1 MPKNILESDTYR
13 EMAIAEKRQSFV
25 EPEIGALLLDRN
37 LDLYEFKEDGVSAL
51 TASLKL
57 VRIRIKKE
65 DYKIIQNSF
74 NLNSISTPHGFLKAS
89 TNSFL
94 SPDIIIEAVEN
105 KNRNLTNSLEKLQEK
120 MANLSYAMI
129 GKQIWS
135 THSKY

>member
-1 MPKNILESDTYR
+1 MPKNILESDIYR

-25 EPEIGALLLDRN
+25 EPEIGALLLDKN

-57 VRIRIKKE
+57 VRIRIKK
-65 DYKIIQNSF
+65 DYKIIQNSL

-94 SPDIIIEAVEN
+94 TPDIIIQAVEN
-105 KNRNLTNSLEKLQEK
+105 KNRNLTNSLEKLHEK
-120 MANLSYAMI
+120 MANLSHSMI
-129 GKQIWS
+129 GTQIWS
-135 THSKY
+135 AH

>member
-13 EMAIAEKRQSFV
+13 RMAINKKSQSFV
-25 EPEIGALLLDRN
+25 EPELGALLLDKN
-37 LDLYEFKEDGVSAL
+37 LDLYEFKENGVSAL

-57 VRIRIKKE
+57 VRIRIKK
-65 DYKIIQNSF
+65 DYKIVQNSL

-94 SPDIIIEAVEN
+94 APDIIIEAVEN
-105 KNRNLTNSLEKLQEK
+105 KNRNLTNSLEKLHEK

-135 THSKY
+135 AH

>member
-1 MPKNILESDTYR
+1 MPKNILESDIYR
-13 EMAIAEKRQSFV
+13 TMARNKKSQSFV
-25 EPEIGALLLDRN
+25 EPELGALLLDKN
-37 LDLYEFKEDGVSAL
+37 LDLYEFKENGVSAL

-57 VRIRIKKE
+57 VRIRLRK
-65 DYKIIQNSF
+65 DYKITQNSL

-94 SPDIIIEAVEN
+94 APDIIIEAVEN

-129 GKQIWS
+129 G
-135 THSKY
+135 T

>member
-13 EMAIAEKRQSFV
+13 GMAINKKSQSFV
-25 EPEIGALLLDRN
+25 EPDIGALLLDKN
-37 LDLYEFKEDGVSAL
+37 LDLYEFKEDGVSIS

-57 VRIRIKKE
+57 VRIRIRK
-65 DYKIIQNSF
+65 DYIMIRNSL

-94 SPDIIIEAVEN
+94 APDVIIQSVEN
-105 KNRNLTNSLEKLQEK
+105 KNRNLTNSLEKLHEK

-129 GKQIWS
+129 GTQIWS
-135 THSKY
+135 AH

>member
-1 MPKNILESDTYR
+1 MPKNILESDNYR
-13 EMAIAEKRQSFV
+13 GMAINKKSQSFV
-25 EPEIGALLLDRN
+25 EPDIGALLLDKN

-65 DYKIIQNSF
+65 DYKIIQNSL

-89 TNSFL
+89 INSFL
-94 SPDIIIEAVEN
+94 TPDIIIQSVEN

-120 MANLSYAMI
+120 MANLSSSMMRT
-129 GKQIWS
+129 QLWS
-135 THSKY
+135 AH

>member
-1 MPKNILESDTYR
+1 MPKIILENDIYR
-13 EMAIAEKRQSFV
+13 KMAIDKKSQSFA
-25 EPEIGALLLDRN
+25 EPELGALLLDRN

-65 DYKIIQNSF
+65 DYKIVQNSL
-74 NLNSISTPHGFLKAS
+74 NLSSISTPYGFLKAS

-94 SPDIIIEAVEN
+94 TPDIIIQAVEN

-120 MANLSYAMI
+120 MINLSYAMI
-129 GKQIWS
+129 GTQLWS
-135 THSKY
+135 AH

>member
-1 MPKNILESDTYR
+1 MPKNILESDNYR
-13 EMAIAEKRQSFV
+13 KMAINKRSKSFV
-25 EPEIGALLLDRN
+25 EPELGALLLDKN

-65 DYKIIQNSF
+65 DYKIIQNSL
-74 NLNSISTPHGFLKAS
+74 NLSSISTPHGFLKAS

-94 SPDIIIEAVEN
+94 TPDIIIQAVEN

-120 MANLSYAMI
+120 ISNLSYAMI
-129 GKQIWS
+129 GVQTAWPA
-135 THSKY
+135 H

>member
-1 MPKNILESDTYR
+1 MPKNILESDNYR
-13 EMAIAEKRQSFV
+13 KMAINKKSQAFV
-25 EPEIGALLLDRN
+25 EPDIGALLLDKN
-37 LDLYEFKEDGVSAL
+37 LDLYEFTEAGVSKS

-57 VRIRIKKE
+57 IRVRIKKE
-65 DYKIIQNSF
+65 DYKIIQNSL

-94 SPDIIIEAVEN
+94 APDIIIEAVEN

-135 THSKY
+135 AH

>member
-1 MPKNILESDTYR
+1 MPKNIILESDTYR
-13 EMAIAEKRQSFV
+13 EIAINKKSQSFV
-25 EPEIGALLLDRN
+25 EPELGALLLDKN
-37 LDLYEFKEDGVSAL
+37 LDLYEFTEAGVSRS
-51 TASLKL
+51 TASPKL
-57 VRIRIKKE
+57 VRIRIKQ
-65 DYKIIQNSF
+65 DYKIVRNYL

-94 SPDIIIEAVEN
+94 TPDIIIEAVEN

-135 THSKY
+135 AH

>member
-1 MPKNILESDTYR
+1 MPKHILESDIYR
-13 EMAIAEKRQSFV
+13 GIAINKQSKSFV
-25 EPEIGALLLDRN
+25 EPELGALLLDKN
-37 LDLYEFKEDGVSAL
+37 LDLYQFKEDGVSAL

-65 DYKIIQNSF
+65 DYKMTQNSL

-94 SPDIIIEAVEN
+94 TPDIIIEAVEN
-105 KNRNLTNSLEKLQEK
+105 KNRNLTNSLEKLHEK

-129 GKQIWS
+129 GTQIWS
-135 THSKY
+135 AH

>member
-1 MPKNILESDTYR
+1 MPKNILESDIYR
-13 EMAIAEKRQSFV
+13 TMAINKKSQSFV
-25 EPEIGALLLDRN
+25 EPELGALLLDKN

-57 VRIRIKKE
+57 VRIRLRK
-65 DYKIIQNSF
+65 DYKIVQNSL

-94 SPDIIIEAVEN
+94 APDIIIEAVEN

-120 MANLSYAMI
+120 MSNLSYAMI
-129 GKQIWS
+129 GPQIWS
-135 THSKY
+135 AH

>member
-1 MPKNILESDTYR
+1 MPKNILESDVYR
-13 EMAIAEKRQSFV
+13 GIAIKKKSKTFV
-25 EPEIGALLLDRN
+25 EPELGALLLDRN
-37 LDLYEFKEDGVSAL
+37 LDLYELKEDGVSAL
-51 TASLKL
+51 TVSLKL
-57 VRIRIKKE
+57 VRIRIKK
-65 DYKIIQNSF
+65 DYKIVQNSL

-89 TNSFL
+89 INSFL
-94 SPDIIIEAVEN
+94 TPDIIIEAVEN

>member
-1 MPKNILESDTYR
+1 MPKNILENDIYR
-13 EMAIAEKRQSFV
+13 KMAIDEKRQSFV
-25 EPEIGALLLDRN
+25 EPELGALLLDKN

-65 DYKIIQNSF
+65 DYKIIQNSL

-89 TNSFL
+89 INSFL
-94 SPDIIIEAVEN
+94 TPDIIIQSVEN

-120 MANLSYAMI
+120 MANLSSSMMRT
-129 GKQIWS
+129 QLWS
-135 THSKY
+135 AH

>member
-1 MPKNILESDTYR
+1 MPKHILESDVYR
-13 EMAIAEKRQSFV
+13 GMAINKKSKSFV
-25 EPEIGALLLDRN
+25 EPDIGALLLDRN

-57 VRIRIKKE
+57 VRIRIKK
-65 DYKIIQNSF
+65 DYKIVQNSL

-129 GKQIWS
+129 GTQIWS
-135 THSKY
+135 AH